1 MKDEK
6 KAPKL
11 RFKGF
16 TDDWEQCKLGDV
28 FVESTEKSKDDNEE
42 LLSVTLKDG
51 VIKAKSLDR
60 KNNAS
65 FDKKNYKLVIPNDIA
80 YNSMRM
86 WQGAL
91 GVSKYRGIVSP
102 AYTVIKLRNQL
113 ENPYFY
119 QYYFK
124 KSETLNLFRK
134 NSQGLTSDT
143 WNLKYPLFSR
153 IHFFTTSIEEQQKIS
168 SLLNLLDRTITLHEE
183 KKRQLERLKS
193 ALLQKMFADKSGYPA
208 VRFKGFNETWKQ
220 QKFHDVVD
228 GLQNNTLSRSDLS
241 YDCGSVKN
249 IHYGDILTK
258 FGEFIDASKTSLPY
272 ISDNAKTD
280 RFRNSFLKDGDVV
293 ITDTAEDDTVGKCI
307 EIQGSENLKILA
319 GLHTIACRP
328 KQKYGPKYLGYY
340 LNSPTYHN
348 QLRPLMQGIKVTS
361 ISKSALQN
369 TDIQM
374 PKSIAEQTKIGDI
387 FSNLD
392 SLISIIQREIK
403 GLNTIKQSLL
413 QKMFI

>member
-1 MKDEK
+1 MGDVANRFDNLRVPVTANLRKNGNTPYYGANGIQDFVDGYTHDGEYILVAEDGANNLKNYPINYVSGRIWVNNHAHVLQAIPDLANTRFLGYEIGRSNIVSLLVGGGRAKLNADALMNMSINLPKMQEQELIAKIFKTIDHAITLHEEK
-6 KAPKL
+6 KCQLERLKSALLQKMFADKSGYPTV
-11 RFKGF
+11 RFVGF
-16 TDDWEQCKLGDV
+16 ENAWEQCKLGDV

-168 SLLNLLDRTITLHEE
+168 SLLNLLDRTITLHDHKLELL
-183 KKRQLERLKS
+183 KR
-193 ALLQKMFADKSGYPA
+193 M
-208 VRFKGFNETWKQ
+208 
-220 QKFHDVVD
+220 
-228 GLQNNTLSRSDLS
+228 
-241 YDCGSVKN
+241 
-249 IHYGDILTK
+249 
-258 FGEFIDASKTSLPY
+258 
-272 ISDNAKTD
+272 
-280 RFRNSFLKDGDVV
+280 
-293 ITDTAEDDTVGKCI
+293 
-307 EIQGSENLKILA
+307 
-319 GLHTIACRP
+319 
-328 KQKYGPKYLGYY
+328 
-340 LNSPTYHN
+340 
-348 QLRPLMQGIKVTS
+348 
-361 ISKSALQN
+361 
-369 TDIQM
+369 
-374 PKSIAEQTKIGDI
+374 
-387 FSNLD
+387 
-392 SLISIIQREIK
+392 
-403 GLNTIKQSLL
+403 KQSLL